1 MTGAPAP
8 VDARQLSDVHIEL
21 DPEAREALVAAASA
35 LPADDEDDEVTDLT
49 GAATAAAG
57 QGAKRKA
64 PLLRQAPLLRLDRPV
79 EQRRVLG
86 GGWLY
91 GAHRVRENMAR
102 QKTS

>member
-1 MTGAPAP
+1 MHKRTGSGAARNSQLNQTKRGAP
-8 VDARQLSDVHIEL
+8 R
-21 DPEAREALVAAASA
+21 
-35 LPADDEDDEVTDLT
+35 PADDEDDEVTDLT

-86 GGWLY
+86 SGWLC
-91 GAHRVRENMAR
+91 GAHRVWEHMAR

>member
-1 MTGAPAP
+1 MHKRTGSGAARNSQLNQTKRGAP
-8 VDARQLSDVHIEL
+8 R
-21 DPEAREALVAAASA
+21 
-35 LPADDEDDEVTDLT
+35 PADDEDDEVTDLT

-64 PLLRQAPLLRLDRPV
+64 PPLLRQAPLLRLDRPV